1 MKIFIVYFAVL
12 ALTACN
18 SNPRTIAKNSDSLDA
33 GAKANNTSRVNE
45 KSCYQHY
52 SVKDTVKLK
61 LVKNENIISGTLR
74 FKYFGKDE
82 NKGTFAGV
90 IRGDTLVADYT
101 FMSEGVTS
109 VRQIAF
115 LKRNNTL
122 MEGYGDVEEKNG
134 EMVFKNVGKLN
145 FKGNAPL
152 VLGSCAGE

>member
-1 MKIFIVYFAVL
+1 MKSSIVYFAAIV
-12 ALTACN
+12 LTACN
-18 SNPRTIAKNSDSLDA
+18 TNPRTSTENSDSLNA
-33 GAKANNTSRVNE
+33 VTKATDTSHLNE

-52 SVKDTVKLK
+52 SAKDTVKLE

-74 FKYFGKDE
+74 FKRFGKDE

-90 IRGDTLVADYT
+90 MRGDTLVADYT

-122 MEGYGDVEEKNG
+122 VEGYGDVEEKNG
-134 EMVFKNVGKLN
+134 KMVLKNIGRLN
-145 FKGNAPL
+145 FKGSAPL
-152 VLGSCAGE
+152 VLGACGE

>member
-1 MKIFIVYFAVL
+1 MFIVYFAVF

-18 SNPRTIAKNSDSLDA
+18 SNPRTIAENSDSLNA
-33 GAKANNTSRVNE
+33 GTKVTDTSHLNE

-52 SVKDTVKLK
+52 SAKDTVKLE

-74 FKYFGKDE
+74 FKRFGKDE

-90 IRGDTLVADYT
+90 MRGDTLVADYT

-122 MEGYGDVEEKNG
+122 VEGYGDVEEKNG

-145 FKGNAPL
+145 FKGSAPL
-152 VLGSCAGE
+152 VLGACAGE

>member
-1 MKIFIVYFAVL
+1 MKIFIVYFTAF

-18 SNPRTIAKNSDSLDA
+18 NNQHSDVANKDSLTVDKKLSDTDHSN
-33 GAKANNTSRVNE
+33 AKKCYAN
-45 KSCYQHY
+45 Y
-52 SVKDTVKLK
+52 SLKDTVKLE
-61 LVKNENIISGTLR
+61 LVKNKNIISGTLR

-90 IRGDTLVADYT
+90 VRGDTLVADYT

-122 MEGYGDVEEKNG
+122 VEGYGDVEEKNG
-134 EMVFKNVGKLN
+134 KMVFKNIGKLN
-145 FKGNAPL
+145 FKGSASL
-152 VLGSCAGE
+152 FLGACGE